1 MSRPTFQRSMAG
13 IALLAM
19 LAFALL
25 PSVGRIDRGLAAA
38 TGGTSAIE
46 STFGAVCTTRGLAYD
61 TALALDEALGFAL
74 EDAPKTPSPH
84 DDADCDYCTLAAATA
99 LAGVIAMPMAP
110 PPAADDT
117 AGRILTLPS
126 RHHPNGLGSRGPPA

>member
-1 MSRPTFQRSMAG
+1 MAG

-25 PSVGRIDRGLAAA
+25 PSVGRIDRGLAAV

-61 TALALDEALGFAL
+61 TAVALDEALGFVF
-74 EDAPKTPSPH
+74 EDAPASPSPH
-84 DDADCDYCTLAAATA
+84 TDADCDYCTLVVSTA
-99 LAGVIAMPMAP
+99 LAGIAA
-110 PPAADDT
+110 PPAALPPAELAVT
-117 AGRILTLPS
+117 GRTLALPS
-126 RHHPNGLGSRGPPA
+126 RRYPNGLGSRGPPA

>member
-1 MSRPTFQRSMAG
+1 MAG

-46 STFGAVCTTRGLAYD
+46 STFGAICTNRGLVYD
-61 TALALDEALGFAL
+61 TAVALDEALVFAL
-74 EDAPKTPSPH
+74 EDAPKTPAPH
-84 DDADCDYCTLAAATA
+84 DGADCDYCTLAASPA
-99 LAGVIAMPMAP
+99 LAGLLAMPSAW
-110 PPAADDT
+110 PPAADAI
-117 AGRILTLPS
+117 AGRHPAPHS